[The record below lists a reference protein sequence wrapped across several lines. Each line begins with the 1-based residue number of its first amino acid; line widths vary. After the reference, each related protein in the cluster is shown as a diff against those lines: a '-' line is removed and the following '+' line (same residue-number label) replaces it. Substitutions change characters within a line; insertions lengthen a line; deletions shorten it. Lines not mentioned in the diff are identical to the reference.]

1 MVAKCAKALGFGSE
15 DSILKELR
23 EDSESPIDLLYEFT
37 LWANRASLT
46 LVCFFEQHITDYGKR
61 FGGVWKELVVGEASA
76 CLDGHRKVPLATDH
90 VKINKYSGPN
100 DPSYVQVYPFI
111 VGMAQQAV
119 QVVQCRLNPQSVVED
134 RIPHENID
142 CLQSL
147 FLSNPL
153 DDLAAIRSAKGERVS
168 GTCEWILTQGRY
180 TSWIVED
187 SPQLLWLSGGP
198 GIGKTMISSFLVGEL
213 AQLAERSSQ
222 RITLAYFF
230 CDDKDEVRKTATAIL
245 RGLLLQILRQRPV
258 LFKYVHPDF
267 ALSRDSLFTNFHA
280 LWRIFVSVVEDKE
293 VGMVYC
299 LIDALDEC
307 ETESRRLLLTDF
319 ANLFRSQQTK
329 KMFVKFIVTSRRET
343 DIEESL
349 STASPAIQNL
359 QVDSGR
365 INDDLY
371 EFINVKVEELSTRKR
386 YSADLKEMIKGVL
399 TEKAGGTFLYV
410 SLVLDDLSRM
420 KAQSLV
426 RKKLQE
432 LPLDLNKLYDKI
444 LTQVEVEYVE
454 VASSILQ
461 WVAVARR
468 PLTAKELAMVRFL
481 GSGSQ
486 GENITPSEDLLNELK
501 DDLKCCGPLV
511 YYDTINDTINLVHQS
526 AKEYLLGEYLQASKD
541 LSHYHIVLDRTNLL
555 IFKTCWTYLSREEFE
570 EGRTLTDG
578 SADRKIWQREFFEGY
593 FYKHCLLQ
601 YAIQEWQEH
610 ALAAVPA
617 LVNEYN
623 FREDT
628 LNRLPTLR
636 DAWVLRAAAAGQETV
651 VQRLLENGA
660 ELEARDKWGRT
671 PLLRAAEE
679 GHATIVMLL
688 LKNGAELEARNQW
701 VLEGQTSLSLAAG
714 KGRTTVV
721 MLLLEDGAELEA
733 RDLWGRTPL
742 SQAAEGGDVI
752 IVTMFLKK
760 GAELE
765 TRDEDGWTPLFWAV
779 RGGHAGVITL
789 LLKKGA
795 ELDAQDNGGRTS
807 LSWAAQGNHAA
818 IVTLLLKNGAKLE

>member
-1 MVAKCAKALGFGSE
+1 
-15 DSILKELR
+15 
-23 EDSESPIDLLYEFT
+23 
-37 LWANRASLT
+37 
-46 LVCFFEQHITDYGKR
+46 
-61 FGGVWKELVVGEASA
+61 
-76 CLDGHRKVPLATDH
+76 
-90 VKINKYSGPN
+90 
-100 DPSYVQVYPFI
+100 
-111 VGMAQQAV
+111 
-119 QVVQCRLNPQSVVED
+119 
-134 RIPHENID
+134 
-142 CLQSL
+142 
-147 FLSNPL
+147 
-153 DDLAAIRSAKGERVS
+153 
-168 GTCEWILTQGRY
+168 
-180 TSWIVED
+180 
-187 SPQLLWLSGGP
+187 
-198 GIGKTMISSFLVGEL
+198 MISSFLVGEL